1 MYLPP
6 SATSIPLVFKT
17 PRRPVFLPAVDAIH
31 FYLGGALRPP
41 LAPAIQSR
49 VASHWQGL
57 ARVTDCELV
66 LAEGILRESDLCEAL
81 PFGGAVAL
89 DHQLQAPLTHATPLD
104 LAQAGGWLQAT
115 NLDLR
120 QWQGLAMSQ
129 ARDQCPV
136 VGSWQQAARPLE
148 LASSTPWQQP
158 PARDQTN
165 QTSWHITDLSHRPWE
180 LRWDGQ
186 PPLLTQLPTRDHLDF
201 ALTAATGEWQAMRL
215 VLSLASPQPIRPV
228 APRDTGHGLPAG
240 YARVADQSD
249 TMPWGVGAKPLD
261 PDWGLDH
268 GDNSGGEIGDRDPPI
283 NPKPAPYIIM
293 NEISCVAV
301 NGSERVPL
309 ALFNPSLKLDIDSF
323 VWELTGELR
332 GRTNLPYV
340 KPTATGPRHIE
351 LTINGWTWLFAV
363 QGYRV
368 NRSLGSE
375 VYPFTARSRTQF
387 LDSPWASLVDVAVPN
402 ELSAW
407 QLAAELLTPLGFA
420 IERPAHGEWVQTP
433 DWPLAPGSISERMAP
448 KELLARLAKAA
459 GAVLVPHMSEDKV
472 TVQPRYLVSPWQWAT
487 APDSAFSHLIPE
499 EMLPEESSESA
510 SSPRLER
517 VLIAGTTHGVVTE
530 VVRTGTAGSESGEDI
545 SDVLAQTHP
554 VNAERG
560 RNLIADSG
568 EQELKTLRL
577 PLMRP
582 GQAPGLVVPGQ
593 LVKVLR
599 ADGSHTRAL
608 CISNALAPSGI
619 SSVWQNVTLE
629 VHLDMEA

>member
-6 SATSIPLVFKT
+6 AANAITLAIASRRLVKIPA
-17 PRRPVFLPAVDAIH
+17 PVAID
-31 FYLGGALRPP
+31 FYLGGSLRPP
-41 LAPAIQSR
+41 LTPSLRTA
-49 VASHWQGL
+49 VASGWQGL
-57 ARVTDCELV
+57 AKVRDNQLTLTRGQLHATDQGDV
-66 LAEGILRESDLCEAL
+66 L
-81 PFGGAVAL
+81 PFGQASTLAQPLV
-89 DHQLQAPLTHATPLD
+89 APLTQARAVD
-104 LAQAGGWLQAT
+104 LTQAGRWVLAT
-115 NLDLR
+115 R
-120 QWQGLAMSQ
+120 QDSRLWQGLAMSA
-129 ARDQCPV
+129 ARDQLPMR
-136 VGSWQQAARPLE
+136 GAWRQAAQRLD
-148 LASSTPWQQP
+148 LVSTGPWLQP
-158 PARDQTN
+158 PARDQATA
-165 QTSWHITDLSHRPWE
+165 TGWHITDLRHRPWE
-180 LRWDGQ
+180 LRWDGL
-186 PPLLTQLPTRDHLDF
+186 PPLLTRLPARNQLDF
-201 ALTAATGEWQAMRL
+201 TLTVASGEWQAMSL
-215 VLSLASPQPIRPV
+215 VFSLAESQPDRAV
-228 APRDTGHGLPAG
+228 APRDNGHGLPAG
-240 YARVADQSD
+240 YARLADQAD
-249 TMPWGVGAKPLD
+249 ALPWGAGAKPLD
-261 PDWGLDH
+261 PGWGLEH
-268 GDNSGGEIGDRDPPI
+268 GDNSGGEIGDREPPI
-283 NPKPAPYIIM
+283 HPQPAPYIIM

-323 VWELTGELR
+323 VWELSGELR
-332 GRTNLPYV
+332 GKTNLPYV

-368 NRSLGSE
+368 NRALGNE

-387 LDSPWASLVDVAVPN
+387 LDSPWASMVDVTLPN
-402 ELSAW
+402 EMTAW
-407 QLAAELLTPLGFA
+407 QLAEELLTPLGFA

-472 TVQPRYLVSPWQWAT
+472 AVQPRYLVSPWQWAT

-499 EMLPEESSESA
+499 AMIPEESSESA

-530 VVRTGTAGSESGEDI
+530 VVRTGTAGSQSGEDV

-568 EQELKTLRL
+568 EQEMVTLRL